1 MTFWYAVALIG
12 VAAFLFMA
20 VYWAGSAVLRKTVRD
35 YLISTVETNV
45 DQIQYAASG
54 QAEREGAEANSMSG
68 EILLEYGSGRLRIDD
83 DFMNVVNDVQT
94 ALYTS
99 DGTMIYGENPVAKE
113 TEAVPFTVSRTW
125 NVRIGKIRYDGY
137 DRKLNLR
144 TPDGSP
150 LWIRGIV
157 AETENVQQMREIS
170 GLMLLVLPVLV
181 LLALIAGYFLTG
193 KMLAPIREIEQTAGR
208 ISEGSDLG
216 ERIDLGPGTDELHRL
231 ADVFNSMFD
240 RLSEAFAA
248 EQRFTSDASHELRTP
263 LSVILVQCEV
273 ILEEEH
279 TSEEYMQAIRT
290 IRRQGARMN
299 GLINDMLDYT
309 RMEQR
314 SEQYEMTQLDLSGLT
329 AETAESLA
337 LLQINGIT
345 LEMEIEPGIMINGNR
360 FLLLRLLQNL
370 ISNAY
375 RYGKKDGVIEVRLA
389 RDHVQNTDVAV
400 LSVKDDGIGIAEEE
414 QSRIFDR
421 FYRSDASRSVQGTGL
436 GLSMVQKI
444 ADLHGAEITV
454 ESAPGEGSCFSV
466 RFHSSTQDTR
476 DSSHERNA

>member
-1 MTFWYAVALIG
+1 
-12 VAAFLFMA
+12 
-20 VYWAGSAVLRKTVRD
+20 
-35 YLISTVETNV
+35 
-45 DQIQYAASG
+45 
-54 QAEREGAEANSMSG
+54 
-68 EILLEYGSGRLRIDD
+68 
-83 DFMNVVNDVQT
+83 
-94 ALYTS
+94 
-99 DGTMIYGENPVAKE
+99 
-113 TEAVPFTVSRTW
+113 
-125 NVRIGKIRYDGY
+125 
-137 DRKLNLR
+137 
-144 TPDGSP
+144 
-150 LWIRGIV
+150 
-157 AETENVQQMREIS
+157 
-170 GLMLLVLPVLV
+170 
-181 LLALIAGYFLTG
+181 
-193 KMLAPIREIEQTAGR
+193 
-208 ISEGSDLG
+208 
-216 ERIDLGPGTDELHRL
+216 
-231 ADVFNSMFD
+231 
-240 RLSEAFAA
+240 
-248 EQRFTSDASHELRTP
+248 
-263 LSVILVQCEV
+263 
-273 ILEEEH
+273 
-279 TSEEYMQAIRT
+279 MQAIRT

-345 LEMEIEPGIMINGNR
+345 LEMEIEPGITINGNR

-444 ADLHGAEITV
+444 ADLHGAEITL